1 MNESKIV
8 RRLLFPANQEPARSV
23 GPRVRCLDHP
33 ASSFLPGSA
42 AALFFAT
49 TSDVR
54 NVPEAFRRG
63 GRRLAKVPFVET
75 QMLLQ
80 VLSTFSSNGYR
91 SKRVSQKPLIVS
103 VGAGNRD
110 AQRNAA
116 GIGQDRSL
124 DTELTAV
131 GGIFPGFFPRP
142 AATWWS
148 RHRELASATRCLV
161 SDRISAAPVSK
172 TAAKYP
178 GVSTLGS
185 SDVRYWGCQ
194 IVAGVLS
201 TGSRSATDKES
212 RWRQHADSRGVAQP
226 LSVVDI
232 SAARAQAAAK
242 VFRASKQTCPAN
254 RSAYTPP
261 CKQRPDLKRSHSS
274 NPSTHGQKASSRI
287 LG

>member
-8 RRLLFPANQEPARSV
+8 RRLLFPADQEPARSV
-23 GPRVRCLDHP
+23 GPRVRCLDNP

-75 QMLLQ
+75 QMLPHAA
-80 VLSTFSSNGYR
+80 SAGASNRYR
-91 SKRVSQKPLIVS
+91 AKRVSQKPLVVS

-116 GIGQDRSL
+116 GIGQNRSL
-124 DTELTAV
+124 APELTAV

-148 RHRELASATRCLV
+148 RHRELASAKRCLAC
-161 SDRISAAPVSK
+161 DCISAAPVSK

-178 GVSTLGS
+178 GVSTLGN
-185 SDVRYWGCQ
+185 SDERYWDCQ
-194 IVAGVLS
+194 TVAGVPS
-201 TGSRSATDKES
+201 TGNRCATDKEY
-212 RWRQHADSRGVAQP
+212 RWRQRAGSRGVVQP
-226 LSVVDI
+226 LSVVDT
-232 SAARAQAAAK
+232 SAASAQAAARD
-242 VFRASKQTCPAN
+242 FRASKQTCPAN
-254 RSAYTPP
+254 RSASTPP
-261 CKQRPDLKRSHSS
+261 CKQRRDLKRSHSS
-274 NPSTHGQKASSRI
+274 NPSTHG
-287 LG
+287 G